1 MEFLKVVGDR
11 RSIRWFRPW
20 EPVDPASIQRI
31 LETARWCGCPG
42 NLQPWRAVVVVQGD
56 LDSGDRER
64 LLDAANRQRQH
75 EQAPVWIYWF
85 ADVAAVAPEAFFSQI
100 TVGLEV
106 GMLAEP
112 AGWDVAA
119 ARSAIEDGVP
129 APQGMPPLHQTV
141 HGLPPEIA
149 AGLAMQETNAAI
161 TLATLAA
168 VNEGLGTCLLIATA
182 PSAAPVLYEVLGLPE
197 TFVPVW
203 VQLLGHPAESREAGG
218 QRPRQPFE
226 ELFSIGRWGTPVP
239 REDRVVEELRREG
252 LLQAPAPLPGRDE
265 EIRHL
270 ARMFGYADGTAPE
283 AGPAVSER
291 DGG

>member
-20 EPVDPASIQRI
+20 EPVDPASVQRI

-42 NLQPWRAVVVVQGD
+42 NLQPWRAVVVVQRD
-56 LDSGDRER
+56 LDPGDRDR

-85 ADVAAVAPEAFFSQI
+85 ADVGAVAPDAFYSQI
-100 TVGLEV
+100 ELGLKV
-106 GMLAEP
+106 GMLAES
-112 AGWDVAA
+112 AGWDASA

-141 HGLPPEIA
+141 HELPPEFA
-149 AGLAMQETNAAI
+149 VALAMQETNAAI

-168 VNEGLGTCLLIATA
+168 VNEGLGTCLLIASA
-182 PSAAPVLYEVLGLPE
+182 PSDAPALYEVLGLPE

-203 VQLLGHPAESREAGG
+203 LQLLGHPAESPLAGG
-218 QRPRQPFE
+218 QRPREPFE
-226 ELFSIGRWGTPVP
+226 ALFSMGRWGTPVP
-239 REDRVVEELRREG
+239 RDEGVVEDLRREG
-252 LLQAPAPLPGRDE
+252 LLQAPAPLPGREDE
-265 EIRHL
+265 LRHL
-270 ARMFGYADGTAPE
+270 GRMFGYGE
-283 AGPAVSER
+283 
-291 DGG
+291 GG

>member
-56 LDSGDRER
+56 LDPGDRER

-85 ADVAAVAPEAFFSQI
+85 ADVAAVAPGAFLSQI
-100 TVGLEV
+100 TLGLEA

-129 APQGMPPLHQTV
+129 APQGMPPLDQTV

-149 AGLAMQETNAAI
+149 TGLAMQETNAAI

-203 VQLLGHPAESREAGG
+203 LQLLGHPAESREAGG
-218 QRPRQPFE
+218 QRPRRPFE

-239 REDRVVEELRREG
+239 RDDRVVEELRREG

-283 AGPAVSER
+283 AGSAVSER